1 MNYQPTFIPYYVGI
15 VSVGVSQL
23 CLSRLHLMD
32 VYERLCNLSSKPLP
46 YRDIISS
53 VEKVSGLCAD
63 LTPGPMTAWLEVFQL
78 EVDILNNFLQAAANM
93 QTWRFFESLMLVQ
106 SGSERMGRW
115 AEIIKVLQCS
125 GIQQAL
131 DRFWLNYRR
140 ERQRNLALWIVYCEV
155 LVELPSPISTSGF
168 KN

>member
-46 YRDIISS
+46 YRDIIFS
-53 VEKVSGLCAD
+53 VETVSGLCAD

-115 AEIIKVLQCS
+115 AEIIKVTVQFS
-125 GIQQAL
+125 GI
-131 DRFWLNYRR
+131 
-140 ERQRNLALWIVYCEV
+140 
-155 LVELPSPISTSGF
+155 
-168 KN
+168 